1 MSESKIRHSG
11 RTSKPNARKN
21 ANMPGVRKAKE
32 HFDREQA
39 TKLADR
45 EDRIAMALEQLA
57 RLDRR
62 LGAGSGATR
71 ERAKLKARIVAQGGS
86 QSVVEGATAPAA
98 RVKLTAEQ
106 KAARKSAKLRRFLDD
121 AAQCSNPAI
130 NPPNTAGK

>member
-32 HFDREQA
+32 HYDRKRTAQ
-39 TKLADR
+39 LADR
-45 EDRIAMALEQLA
+45 EDRIALALDRSPQEQLA

-62 LGAGSGATR
+62 LGAGLGATR
-71 ERAKLKARIVAQGGS
+71 ERAKLQARIAAQAAS

-98 RVKLTAEQ
+98 GVKLTAKERAALKIAKEMQ
-106 KAARKSAKLRRFLDD
+106 HASDLAAHNAHNARK
-121 AAQCSNPAI
+121 
-130 NPPNTAGK
+130 

>member
-1 MSESKIRHSG
+1 MSESKIRHIG

-32 HFDREQA
+32 HFDRERA

-45 EDRIAMALEQLA
+45 EDRIAMALDRSPAGQLA

-86 QSVVEGATAPAA
+86 QSVVEGATAPARKGWISPATVRSA
-98 RVKLTAEQ
+98 RST
-106 KAARKSAKLRRFLDD
+106 RSA
-121 AAQCSNPAI
+121 
-130 NPPNTAGK
+130 